1 MSRMKQRECRERREL
16 LLRFLLCVI
25 AGLGTGTLIGYPTTP
40 TIAVSAIL
48 MLYIDR
54 GYTGSIRYSWRR
66 VRVQILMGGLAILFI
81 VPLRVITPLPDW
93 MIGIITSM
101 TIIII
106 GLPLQERYNI
116 APLTVTMGNAALI
129 MTTGILGNVNFYWQR
144 VLFCVLGAV
153 IAHLVNFLV
162 LPRGDRYQEIC
173 QQLREDTENLVQML
187 TGKASMAEVLQEA
200 KKSEA
205 FLEKHIG
212 YLKEDGR
219 WKRHRLEPWR
229 YAAVTGLL
237 KVERKMLQMGED
249 LSYWGAHTGE
259 DFQRSFRA
267 AMEFGTD
274 IHLSWTEKLM
284 EECPP
289 KEIPLCQI
297 PMLCTTQPG
306 EAVLAA
312 DIIHYIE
319 ALNDLQ
325 KEVYRAEISPKR
337 I

>member
-1 MSRMKQRECRERREL
+1 MSRMKQREYRERREL

-25 AGLGTGTLIGYPTTP
+25 AGLGTGAWIGYPTTP

-48 MLYIDR
+48 MLYLDR

-66 VRVQILMGGLAILFI
+66 VRVQILMGGLAIFCVL
-81 VPLRVITPLPDW
+81 PLRIATPLPDW
-93 MIGIITSM
+93 MIGIITSV
-101 TIIII
+101 IIIMI
-106 GLPLQERYNI
+106 GFPLQERYHI

-144 VLFCVLGAV
+144 VLFCILGAV

-173 QQLREDTENLVQML
+173 QQLREDAENLIQMM
-187 TGKASMAEVLQEA
+187 TEKANAAGVLQEA
-200 KKSEA
+200 KQSEA

-219 WKRHRLEPWR
+219 WKKHRLEPWR
-229 YAAVTGLL
+229 YAAVAGLF

-249 LSYWGAHTGE
+249 LACWGAHTGE
-259 DFQRSFRA
+259 DFQRSFWEA
-267 AMEFGTD
+267 LELGTK
-274 IHLSWTEKLM
+274 IHLVWTDKLM
-284 EECPP
+284 EEYPP
-289 KEIPLCQI
+289 RDIPVCQI
-297 PMLCTTQPG
+297 PMLCTAQPG
-306 EAVLAA
+306 EAVMAA

-319 ALNDLQ
+319 ALNNLR
-325 KEVYRAEISPKR
+325 KEIYGTETV
-337 I
+337 